1 MFLVDVTVNASNVI
15 RVYVDSFNGLTID
28 QCVDLSRYLEGQM
41 DRDTEDFELQ
51 VSSPG
56 LNESLKVKEQ
66 FLKNKGRRVEILTTE
81 DVRLEGIME
90 EAGPEGITLKTASR
104 QKVEGH
110 KKKQLI
116 EKEYLLKYGDIKS
129 AKVVV
134 SFK

>member
-28 QCVDLSRYLEGQM
+28 QCVDISRYLEGQL
-41 DRDTEDFELQ
+41 DRDAEDFELQ

-56 LNESLKVKEQ
+56 LSEDFKVKEQ
-66 FLKNKGRRVEILTTE
+66 FLKNKGRRVEILTAD
-81 DVRLEGIME
+81 DVHLEGVME